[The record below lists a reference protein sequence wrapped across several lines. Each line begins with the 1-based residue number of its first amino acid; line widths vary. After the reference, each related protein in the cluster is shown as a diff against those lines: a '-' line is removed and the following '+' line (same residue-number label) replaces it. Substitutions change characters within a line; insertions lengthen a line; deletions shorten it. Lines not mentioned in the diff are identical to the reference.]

1 MKQWY
6 EKLWEN
12 FGKGYDQEPFTQGT
26 IGECDFLEKEL
37 NYDRSLEIIDVGC
50 GTGRHTIEL
59 TKRGYSV
66 TGIDLSEAQ
75 LRRAREKAKEQ
86 NLQIEFFRH
95 DARDLPFDHQ
105 FDAAIMLCEGA
116 FPLMETDEMNF
127 QILRSVTKALKRGG
141 KFIFTTL
148 NGLYPLVRFKALY
161 GKPGAQGE
169 GEAAAGGSFDLLTMR
184 ERSILDFID
193 DDGRQQRVEVEERY
207 YLPSEITW
215 LLKSLGYRRVEIFGV
230 TLGAFSRDEPL
241 TPDHFEMLVVAEKE

>member
-75 LRRAREKAKEQ
+75 LRRAKEKAKEQ

-105 FDAAIMLCEGA
+105 FDVAIMLCEGA

-127 QILRSVTKALKRGG
+127 QILRSVTKALKRWQVHIHHTQRLISVGAVQSSLWQTRCPRRG
-141 KFIFTTL
+141 RGSCRRQFRSTHHAGTL
-148 NGLYPLVRFKALY
+148 HLGLHR
-161 GKPGAQGE
+161 
-169 GEAAAGGSFDLLTMR
+169 
-184 ERSILDFID
+184 
-193 DDGRQQRVEVEERY
+193 
-207 YLPSEITW
+207 
-215 LLKSLGYRRVEIFGV
+215 
-230 TLGAFSRDEPL
+230 
-241 TPDHFEMLVVAEKE
+241 